1 MSLDIEDREIGG
13 DHPRL
18 REPGSFPPVDRQ
30 GRRGRLPL
38 RGNGADR
45 ERKEGKE
52 GKDRHERQKTCF
64 HQGGHDAPSLPN
76 GGSAAQT
83 LGRTAS
89 FTVIFAFFFS
99 STRYASIAFFPFSFR
114 NAARICSLTMA
125 SGTFFPSCT
134 IVAECS
140 A

>member
-1 MSLDIEDREIGG
+1 MPLDIEDREIGG

-18 REPGSFPPVDRQ
+18 REPGSFPPVDRK
-30 GRRGRLPL
+30 GGRLPL

-45 ERKEGKE
+45 ERKEGK
-52 GKDRHERQKTCF
+52 DRRERQKACF

-76 GGSAAQT
+76 GGSTAQT

-99 STRYASIAFFPFSFR
+99 STRYASTAFFPFSFR

-125 SGTFFPSCT
+125 RGIFLPSCT

>member
-1 MSLDIEDREIGG
+1 MPLDIEDREIGG

-18 REPGSFPPVDRQ
+18 GDPGSFPPPDRQ
-30 GRRGRLPL
+30 VGRLPL
-38 RGNGADR
+38 RCNADS
-45 ERKEGKE
+45 ERKEGKNRRE
-52 GKDRHERQKTCF
+52 GQKASS
-64 HQGGHDAPSLPN
+64 HQGGHVDPPLPN
-76 GGSAAQT
+76 ARSKAQT

-99 STRYASIAFFPFSFR
+99 SSRYASTAFAPFWFR

-125 SGTFFPSCT
+125 SGTFFPSRT

>member
-1 MSLDIEDREIGG
+1 MPLDIEDREIGG

-18 REPGSFPPVDRQ
+18 REPGSFPPEDRR
-30 GRRGRLPL
+30 GWRGRLPL

-45 ERKEGKE
+45 ERKEGK
-52 GKDRHERQKTCF
+52 DRRECQKACSD
-64 HQGGHDAPSLPN
+64 QGWHDAPSLPN

-99 STRYASIAFFPFSFR
+99 STRYASIAFVPFSFR

-125 SGTFFPSCT
+125 SGTFFPSRT

-140 A
+140 T

>member
-1 MSLDIEDREIGG
+1 MPLDIEDREIGG

-18 REPGSFPPVDRQ
+18 REPDSFPPRTAGGGGGVSRSAA
-30 GRRGRLPL
+30 RTPPPRGT
-38 RGNGADR
+38 
-45 ERKEGKE
+45 E
-52 GKDRHERQKTCF
+52 GKDRGKNRKTQLPQDGHE
-64 HQGGHDAPSLPN
+64 APSLPN
-76 GGSAAQT
+76 GGSTAQT

-99 STRYASIAFFPFSFR
+99 STRYASTAFFPFSFR

-125 SGTFFPSCT
+125 SGTFFPSRT